1 MTEQTPDMLPD
12 AIRGAAAVSGAI
24 ASMNFMPQMT
34 VKEMVLY
41 VPSGCMASYFLAP
54 LVWQY
59 VGSNSEAGQA
69 AWAFLTGLF
78 GMALLAVVWRAI
90 YGRSLSDIVS
100 LVQSVGGKK

>member
-1 MTEQTPDMLPD
+1 MTEHQTDMLPD

-24 ASMNFMPQMT
+24 ASMNFMPHMT

-41 VPSGCMASYFLAP
+41 IPSGCGASYFLAP

-59 VGSNSEAGQA
+59 VGADTEAGQA

-78 GMALLAVVWRAI
+78 GMTVLSVFWRAV
-90 YGRSLSDIVS
+90 YGRNLGELISLFRSME
-100 LVQSVGGKK
+100 GRK